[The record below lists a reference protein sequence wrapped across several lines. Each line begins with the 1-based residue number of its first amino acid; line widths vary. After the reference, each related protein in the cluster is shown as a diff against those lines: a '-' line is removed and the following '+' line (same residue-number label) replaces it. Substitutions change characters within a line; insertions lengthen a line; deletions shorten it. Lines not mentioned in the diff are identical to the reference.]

1 MESRSSPSATRA
13 RALLVDEPTSIV
25 TSGWATRLRNH
36 CGSRGWPPAEA
47 KMAMLPPTCWYM
59 SGLTR
64 SVPVLAPLWWS
75 STIGAPSKNP
85 PTFPPFSLNSVM
97 TFVLKSSPSAT
108 ARPFVVF
115 VFELSSV
122 DPTADLAGHG
132 GQGPAEEAVEGHRTA
147 DRTRRVDRRVGGE

>member
-1 MESRSSPSATRA
+1 
-13 RALLVDEPTSIV
+13 
-25 TSGWATRLRNH
+25 
-36 CGSRGWPPAEA
+36 
-47 KMAMLPPTCWYM
+47 M

-75 STIGAPSKNP
+75 STMGAPSKNP

-122 DPTADLAGHG
+122 DPMADLAGHS

-147 DRTRRVDRRVGGE
+147 GLARRVDCRVGGEEGVGLGVHDGGP